1 MKKVIIEVVK
11 LDKIV
16 PGGQAMGQLTDGRKV
31 FVWGG
36 LPGETVEI
44 QLTKLKKHYAEAV
57 ATKVIE
63 ASLERVEPKD
73 ECYLSTSPWQIMS
86 EAAEVQH
93 KSDIVVEAF
102 HQEGVELPWVKIK
115 GDGKFW
121 QYRSKMEYSLWWDH
135 DTAKIWPAFHRRGS
149 HQKILVKSSSIERSE
164 IWAECQ
170 RVIDELNHNGD
181 EARRYQSLMI
191 RCNQAGEVRSALF
204 EMNQPH
210 PQMEPLTDTIMGQ
223 IYTYSPNG
231 FFQINLPVYELA
243 LAEMKQYLGNTDKV
257 VDMYSGVGTIG
268 LSIAGDREL
277 TLVETDNH
285 AYGELENNII
295 NRMGEYGVITRHHGS
310 IALKRPGQ
318 PAITGV
324 HAKSEEAL
332 EYITSDATVIVDPP
346 RAGLDAKVVERLLAA
361 QPPRIIYLSCNPATQ
376 ARDIA
381 MLTGTGQYSNASSS
395 YQIVHNQPFNFF
407 PRTPHIE
414 NLIVLS
420 K

>member
-1 MKKVIIEVVK
+1 MKKIIREVVK
-11 LDKIV
+11 LESIV
-16 PGGQAMGQLTDGRKV
+16 PGGQAMGQLNDGRKV

-57 ATKVIE
+57 VTKVIE
-63 ASLERVEPKD
+63 ASPERVEPRD
-73 ECYLSTSPWQIMS
+73 ECYLSTSPWQIMT
-86 EAAEVQH
+86 EAAEVRH
-93 KSDIVVEAF
+93 KSDMVVEAF
-102 HQEGVELPWVKIK
+102 KQEHVDLPYATIK

-121 QYRSKMEYSLWWDH
+121 QYRNKMEYSLWWDH
-135 DTAKIWPAFHRRGS
+135 DTARIWPAFHRRSS
-149 HQKILVKSSSIERSE
+149 HQKILVKSSSIERTK
-164 IWAECQ
+164 IWQECQ
-170 RVIDELNHNGD
+170 RVIDELNRNGD
-181 EARRYQSLMI
+181 EARHYQSLMI

-223 IYTYSPNG
+223 SYTYSPNG

-243 LAEMKQYLGNTDKV
+243 LAEMQRFIGNTDRV

-277 TLVETDNH
+277 ALVETDNN
-285 AYGELENNII
+285 AYNELENNII
-295 NRMGEYGVITRHHGS
+295 ARMTEYGVITRRDSS
-310 IALKRPGQ
+310 IILKRPDQ

-332 EYITSDATVIVDPP
+332 DYIASDATIIVDPP
-346 RAGLDAKVVERLLAA
+346 RAGLDPRVVERLLEA

-376 ARDIA
+376 ARDVALLSGAYCI
-381 MLTGTGQYSNASSS
+381 
-395 YQIVHNQPFNFF
+395 IHNQPFNFF

-414 NLIVLS
+414 NLVVLERQ
-420 K
+420 